1 MALRQQQVASD
12 EALRSSDN
20 ALRQH
25 QVTSEE
31 TLRASALNAS
41 WIRQQLSDSILAV
54 DRQGALKDANANV
67 MFDEQ
72 NDANDMFDERALLT
86 AQVQKPNTNKEDV
99 YRQRQLL

>member
-1 MALRQQQVASD
+1 MRHQLVALRQQQVASD
-12 EALRSSDN
+12 EALRPSDN
-20 ALRQH
+20 ALRRH

-41 WIRQQLSDSILAV
+41 LMREQLSDSMEMM
-54 DRQGALKDANANV
+54 ALG
-67 MFDEQ
+67 Q
-72 NDANDMFDERALLT
+72 HNDANDMFDEQALFT